1 MGLFNK
7 LFNRDA
13 TVKVSGYKM
22 ITEQGEGFYSYN
34 GNLYSSDIVRSC
46 IRPKTQA
53 IGKAVAKHIRK
64 DEVNT
69 QVNPEAYI
77 RFLLEEPNPYMSG
90 QMLQEKMANQLA
102 LNNNA
107 FALIERDL
115 NGLATAIY
123 PINSSSVEALENSQ
137 GEIFLKFLVKNK
149 YYTFRYSDIIH
160 LRRDFNSNDIFGE
173 NPAKA
178 LSQLMEIVNTTD
190 QGIVKAIKNSNI
202 IMWLLKFNNVL
213 REEDL
218 QRQTKEFVESFLRV
232 DSDLTGAAATDAK
245 FDAQQVEPKNYVPN
259 SAQTKGTI
267 DRIYSFFNTNE
278 NIVQSSYNEDQWIS
292 YYEAEIEP
300 VLVQMSNEFT
310 RKIFTRRERGFGN
323 KIIFESSNLN
333 FASMQTKLNL
343 VQFVDRGIMNP
354 DEVREILNMAP
365 IPGGLGQAYIR
376 RLDTQEIEMGG
387 EDDDN
392 KD

>member
-1 MGLFNK
+1 MGLLNK

-22 ITEQGEGFYSYN
+22 ITERGEGFYSYN

-90 QMLQEKMANQLA
+90 QMLQEKLANQLA

-137 GEIFLKFLVKNK
+137 GEMFLKFLVKNK

-376 RLDTQEIEMGG
+376 RLYTQEREMGG
-387 EDDDN
+387 EEDDN